1 MRRASQARNASALGL
16 QHRPGAV
23 LHPALAAPELLH
35 LRGVR
40 FVEGDAVVVGQLLA
54 RLDRADRLDE
64 HLVLVAL
71 ALGVLLDHR
80 LAVGLTAV
88 VDPARDVALGIG
100 IDDIVRSEEHKSEL
114 HSLMRISYAVFCL
127 KKK

>member
-40 FVEGDAVVVGQLLA
+40 FVEGAAVVVGQLLA
-54 RLDRADRLDE
+54 RLARADLLDE

-71 ALGVLLDHR
+71 AIGFLLDPR
-80 LAVGLTAV
+80 LTVGLPSLV
-88 VDPARDVALGIG
+88 VPRRDFSLGLG
-100 IDDIVRSEEHKSEL
+100 
-114 HSLMRISYAVFCL
+114 
-127 KKK
+127 